1 MKVVINQANQGVVA
15 SPPARLAPTFLWQ
28 LRAAMQRRFPV
39 VTKNTYAETDH
50 PSLLIE
56 GKSSFFK
63 TQHFGAKHLTPL
75 TCILSLSFSS
85 S

>member
-15 SPPARLAPTFLWQ
+15 PPPACLAPTYLWQ

-39 VTKNTYAETDH
+39 VTKNTYAETNH

-56 GKSSFFK
+56 G
-63 TQHFGAKHLTPL
+63 
-75 TCILSLSFSS
+75 
-85 S
+85 